1 MWLWIAL
8 ACLLGIAACLQG
20 ATNGALGGRLGV
32 AAAVAVNA
40 TVVFVAAALVWW
52 LSPRAPAPSE
62 ALPWWIW
69 LGGAYGLLIL
79 AAAAVVFPR
88 LGAGPTTAL
97 MVASQLLTA
106 LVLDHLGLFGPRLEV
121 TPLRVGGALLLCAGA
136 VLVLWPR
143 LRA

>member
-40 TVVFVAAALVWW
+40 TVVFVAAAVVWW
-52 LSPRAPAPSE
+52 LSPRAPAPQE

-121 TPLRVGGALLLCAGA
+121 TPLRVCGALLLFAGA